1 MNGNYEWVLKN
12 GRYLAGDE
20 LRQGEIAIEN
30 GRIAAL
36 GENLPGAQ
44 EVDLQGNIVLP
55 SLIDGHIH
63 LESAM
68 VSPAEFARTV
78 LPHGTGAVVADPHE
92 IANVLGTKGL
102 DYMLAAT
109 EGLPVDVYFMLP
121 SCVPAA
127 PGEENGATLTAAD
140 LRPYLD
146 HPRVLGLGEVMD
158 VGSVVK
164 GDPDMLQKLGD
175 AKAAGK
181 RIDGHAPGVTG
192 ETLRAYAAAG
202 VSSDHECTSLAE
214 AREKLDAGM
223 WIMIREGTAARN
235 LEALAGLMAEN
246 PGRIMLV
253 TDDKHPGDLMAGHL
267 DANLRKAVAL
277 GADPVRAVSLV
288 TAKPAEY
295 FGLGHLGAIAP
306 GREASFL
313 ITPDLAAMEVLAVW
327 KRGRK
332 VYDRAEG
339 VLPFREPVLP
349 EALVRR
355 AENTFHLAPLTPADF
370 DMSAEPE
377 GPVIGLVPGEITTRK
392 LSAAPK
398 EARNALAVV
407 ERHKNTGHIGR
418 AWITGYGLRRG
429 AVATTVAHDS
439 HNLIVV
445 GASPEEMALAAETV
459 RKSGGGLAVV
469 VGERVLGHLALPVA
483 GIMSRL
489 SAAEVEAR
497 MEALRRMARE
507 LGVSPG
513 IDPFMTLAFVSL
525 PVIPALRLTCGG
537 LVEC

>member
-277 GADPVRAVSLV
+277 GADPVKAVALA
-288 TAKPAEY
+288 TARPAEY

-313 ITPDLAAMEVLAVW
+313 ITSDLAEMEVMEVW
-327 KRGRK
+327 KRGTK
-332 VYDRAEG
+332 VYDRENGA
-339 VLPFREPVLP
+339 LPFREPEIPAELCQS
-349 EALVRR
+349 

-469 VGERVLGHLALPVA
+469 AGERVLAHLALPVA

-489 SAAEVEAR
+489 SAAEVEAG